1 MNSPRLRRLAVL
13 TVAAA
18 SLLAVA
24 PATAPAKR
32 QDLKVMA
39 RNLYLGADVIKLATA
54 QNREELERNAT
65 EVFQTVLN
73 NDYPTRAKALAA
85 EIAASKPDLVGLQ
98 EATIW
103 RTGPKDD
110 PAPAAD
116 LVYDQT
122 EVLLKE
128 LANLGQQYR
137 VAVGRDWIDIEGPTT
152 QQDVRFTQR
161 DVVLVRRASR
171 VKLGRT
177 FRGGYREHFDVPTQ
191 AGLAQQLRGYVG
203 VDGTLAGRKFRFAT
217 THLEAYNPDIAEAQA
232 QQLVSEPLKSKS
244 RSTILVGDFNS
255 DPSGS
260 GTSDERGVERLPK
273 AYRAILRAGFVNPMP
288 RRLTCC
294 YAEDLRNSSLVEA
307 DGTPALD
314 EWLDHIM
321 VRPRMRVVRSRV
333 VGNRQV
339 GGLWPSDH
347 QGVAATIRLKR

>member
-1 MNSPRLRRLAVL
+1 LITPRLRRAIAL

-18 SLLAVA
+18 SIVA
-24 PATAPAKR
+24 ALPATASATP
-32 QDLKVMA
+32 QDLKVMV

-65 EVFQTVLN
+65 EVYSTVLA

-85 EIAASKPDLVGLQ
+85 EIRAAKPDVIGLQ

-110 PAPAAD
+110 PAPAND

-122 EVLLKE
+122 DLLLKE

-137 VAVGRDWIDIEGPTT
+137 VVSGRDWIDIEGPTAD
-152 QQDVRFTQR
+152 QDVRFVQR
-161 DVVLVRRASR
+161 DVILARRGSR
-171 VKLGRT
+171 VRINRT
-177 FRGGYREHFDVPTQ
+177 YRGGFREHFDVPTQ
-191 AGLAQQLRGYVG
+191 AGLARQLRGYVG
-203 VDGTLAGRKFRFAT
+203 VDGTLAGRRFRFFS

-232 QQLVSEPLKSKS
+232 KQLLNGPLRSK
-244 RSTILVGDFNS
+244 RRQTILVGDFNS
-255 DPSGS
+255 DPSVS

-273 AYRAILRAGFVNPMP
+273 AYQALLAAGFVNRMP
-288 RRLTCC
+288 NRRTCC
-294 YAEDLRNSSLVEA
+294 YAEDLRNPDASK
-307 DGTPALD
+307 LD

-321 VRPRMRVVRSRV
+321 LRPRIRVLSSRL
-333 VGNRQV
+333 VGNRMT

-347 QGVAATIRLKR
+347 LGVAATLRLR